1 MACRIAQRH
10 ANHVAEE
17 GLMSMSGE
25 NREVLGALDS
35 RCIVA
40 IADALQRSW
49 PGSATLTPAALDLG
63 ASVDRQ
69 HAFVSAVQGLCD
81 RGLLAYEA
89 LLIGIGG
96 PEVRDAALTARG
108 RALLQN
114 DGFRAAA

>member
-1 MACRIAQRH
+1 
-10 ANHVAEE
+10 
-17 GLMSMSGE
+17 MSMSGE
-25 NREVLGALDS
+25 GREALGALDS

-49 PGSATLTPAALDLG
+49 PSSATLTPMALDLG
-63 ASVDRQ
+63 ASLDRH
-69 HAFVSAVQGLCD
+69 HAFVAAVQGLCD

-114 DGFRAAA
+114 DSFRAAA

>member
-1 MACRIAQRH
+1 MT
-10 ANHVAEE
+10 
-17 GLMSMSGE
+17 
-25 NREVLGALDS
+25 
-35 RCIVA
+35 A

-49 PGSATLTPAALDLG
+49 PGSATLSPTALGLE
-63 ASVDRQ
+63 ASLDRH
-69 HAFVSAVQGLCD
+69 HAFIAAIQGLCD

-114 DGFRAAA
+114 DMLRAAA